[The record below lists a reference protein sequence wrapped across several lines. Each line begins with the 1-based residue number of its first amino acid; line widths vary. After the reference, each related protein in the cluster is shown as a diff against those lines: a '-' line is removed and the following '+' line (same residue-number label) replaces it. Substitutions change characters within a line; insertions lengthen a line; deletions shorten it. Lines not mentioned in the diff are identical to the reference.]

1 MSVMGSTIFT
11 RPSQSMLGIMSVPQN
26 GLDNQPVKHLGM
38 QENSNSI
45 SNDVMLA
52 LEVARDSP
60 DAASQGT
67 IRDTLEAALAGIW
80 GRIMADEFGYIMSRD
95 EFAIFNFFQDR
106 FRKNPVA
113 TRARKRYWDNLSVP
127 ESSPQQN

>member
-1 MSVMGSTIFT
+1 MGSTIFT
-11 RPSQSMLGIMSVPQN
+11 RPSQSTLDIMSVPQN
-26 GLDNQPVKHLGM
+26 VLDNQPVKHLGS
-38 QENSNSI
+38 QANSNNI
-45 SNDVMLA
+45 IGNDVMLA

-80 GRIMADEFGYIMSRD
+80 GRIMADEFGYVMSRD